1 MRFAAHQPTFMPWPG
16 LIHKAMQVNTLV
28 LLDQVQY
35 PRRFSWINRNRLKG
49 IRGKDLIFP
58 QFCQRKGELKIQGF
72 EVLDVFAVIK
82 YLADR
87 FDYKETSFIREGDTA
102 YDLKS
107 KRRWKIRLGEKRK
120 KAIRKK

>member
-1 MRFAAHQPTFMPWPG
+1 M
-16 LIHKAMQVNTLV
+16 
-28 LLDQVQY
+28 
-35 PRRFSWINRNRLKG
+35 
-49 IRGKDLIFP
+49 IFP
-58 QFCQRKGELKIQGF
+58 QFCRRKGELKIQGF
-72 EVLDVFAVIK
+72 EVLDVFSVIK

-107 KRRWKIRLGEKRK
+107 KRRRKIRLGEKRK